1 MHNCS
6 SKDYLKI
13 VFIVLNAYHSVYK
26 FSNQFIESLISG
38 LKKEI
43 PLMEEHELMQAFLV
57 VSQPFMRQ
65 RIDWE
70 NSLRFSYSYFP
81 LQFS

>member
-26 FSNQFIESLISG
+26 FGSQFIESLISG
-38 LKKEI
+38 LRKEI
-43 PLMEEHELMQAFLV
+43 PLMEEQELMQVFLA
-57 VSQPFMRQ
+57 VSQAFMERRQ
-65 RIDWE
+65 EW
-70 NSLRFSYSYFP
+70 
-81 LQFS
+81 

>member
-38 LKKEI
+38 LRKEI
-43 PLMEEHELMQAFLV
+43 PLMEEQELMQVFLA
-57 VSQPFMRQ
+57 VSQPYMKERT
-65 RIDWE
+65 
-70 NSLRFSYSYFP
+70 
-81 LQFS
+81 